1 MKSLVV
7 EDDASNR
14 VLMMSFL
21 STFGEC
27 VIATTGEEAV
37 KAIREARRKRLSFD
51 LVCMDLK
58 LPGEMDGHEAIR
70 EIRKQEIS
78 DYAVRNV
85 KIIVTTA
92 HADIDNIT
100 SALNSRCDAF
110 LAKPIDTANL
120 REKLIAFGLVRQ
132 QPPTPIKNSPE
143 ALAKTRDLLA
153 KIA

>member
-14 VLMMSFL
+14 VLLKSFL
-21 STFGEC
+21 SNFGEC
-27 VIATTGEEAV
+27 DIVTNGEDAV
-37 KAIREARRKRLSFD
+37 KSVRDARRKRLSYD

-70 EIRKQEIS
+70 EIRKQEVA
-78 DYAVRNV
+78 DYAVRTV

-92 HADIDNIT
+92 HTDMDNIT
-100 SALNSRCDAF
+100 GALNSRCDAF
-110 LAKPIDTANL
+110 LVKPVDTANL
-120 REKLIAFGLVRQ
+120 REKLLTLGLVRQ
-132 QPPTPIKNSPE
+132 QQPTPIRNTPE
-143 ALAKTRDLLA
+143 APAKTRDPLA